1 MYKQLTVNGNSGQA
15 GRRVPSV
22 VVLVKGPDHDHVQIQ
37 RLRTG
42 VKHAVAIL
50 QKERP
55 AIRKRAQVDFIKY
68 IRLVNALIVVKTFY
82 ITYMLKQYV
91 HKLGFKTMK
100 HKRR

>member
-1 MYKQLTVNGNSGQA
+1 MFTLGIFTQLTASGMSGQA
-15 GRRVPSV
+15 GIRVLSV

-55 AIRKRAQVDFIKY
+55 AIRKRAQVDFI
-68 IRLVNALIVVKTFY
+68 
-82 ITYMLKQYV
+82 
-91 HKLGFKTMK
+91 
-100 HKRR
+100 